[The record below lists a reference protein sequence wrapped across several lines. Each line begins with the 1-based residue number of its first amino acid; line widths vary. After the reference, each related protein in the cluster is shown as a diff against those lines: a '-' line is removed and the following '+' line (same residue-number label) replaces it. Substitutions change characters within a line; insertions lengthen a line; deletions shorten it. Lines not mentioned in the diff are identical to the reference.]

1 MRVAPKPRL
10 RAPADLRAYAE
21 NAATWLLAGM
31 TGAGIHGLWA
41 MGYPLPA
48 VVLAVVAWGGMFFVH
63 HVEGVLAWRPLP
75 LLLCSWPFCAAGA
88 LVMRELPREVWTL
101 GMCTTV
107 TVYVSLLWLHR
118 GAQRIDR
125 MVDRHAASAQVTP

>member
-1 MRVAPKPRL
+1 MRVAPKPPL

-31 TGAGIHGLWA
+31 TGAGIHALWA

-48 VVLAVVAWGGMFFVH
+48 TGLALVTLAAMFFMH
-63 HVEGVLAWRPLP
+63 HAEGVLAWRALP

-88 LVMRELPREVWTL
+88 LVMRGLPREVWTL

-107 TVYVSLLWLHR
+107 ACYVSLLWLHR
-118 GAQRIDR
+118 VEQRIDR
-125 MVDRHAASAQVTP
+125 MVERHAVSAQVTS